1 MFTCHDSGNS
11 GPRGAAWNTGATK
24 IFRQRCV
31 WRFDRSLKENDVIRS
46 TLSLRR
52 VDPKNQAMKKG
63 LTRVVTPS
71 TFTVKKWVISIWFS
85 CHVASGRASH
95 SGSPFLARNSLPNS
109 RRHPMIALTS
119 SISKFFTWRFPSHSY
134 SWRMCW
140 SIFICLDNLCD
151 LHCRAAATGEIRSG
165 DRFTQLTLCR
175 CCEAGWCV
183 DFVASNDQ
191 GFAILRA
198 YRGYRRRRCAVGE
211 GCV

>member
-63 LTRVVTPS
+63 LTRPC
-71 TFTVKKWVISIWFS
+71 ISQRISFS
-85 CHVASGRASH
+85 CKRLAAKFAKASSDRTDEQHFEVS
-95 SGSPFLARNSLPNS
+95 
-109 RRHPMIALTS
+109 
-119 SISKFFTWRFPSHSY
+119 TWRFPSHSY

-151 LHCRAAATGEIRSG
+151 LHCRAAATGEIPSGMVYAAYILSMLRSRVMCWLCG
-165 DRFTQLTLCR
+165 QQRSRFLN
-175 CCEAGWCV
+175 
-183 DFVASNDQ
+183 S
-191 GFAILRA
+191 RA
-198 YRGYRRRRCAVGE
+198 CRGYRRRRCASGWRLRLVRKGVE
-211 GCV
+211 LAQRLVDRY